1 MVKGFDGGYQLIK
14 NWLQNKN
21 TIEFLSVWE
30 ELNNPDFNLVELH
43 QIKNEVGLNRFVM
56 SAKKWIDSTNAI
68 GLIAKAGRYEIKKS

>member
-1 MVKGFDGGYQLIK
+1 MVKGFDGGDQLIK

-43 QIKNEVGLNRFVM
+43 QIKNSRNPPPLGGGGCQERANLA
-56 SAKKWIDSTNAI
+56 SYS
-68 GLIAKAGRYEIKKS
+68 